1 MKKNKF
7 IWFIILGAI
16 LIGALW
22 VGSWFLIDL
31 NIENPTNRG
40 ELGLIVTL
48 LFQKEELGLQ
58 T

>member
-7 IWFIILGAI
+7 ICFIILGVI
-16 LIGALW
+16 VIGTLW
-22 VGSWFLIDL
+22 CGSWLLIDY
-31 NIENPTNRG
+31 NIENSTNRG